1 MIYKKWNRSSAFSP
15 EVVAALNTAIEQA
28 VSAALEILS
37 SILTSL
43 TDSQRAEAIQLIAQ
57 GATDGV
63 AAFAESL
70 KQ

>member
-1 MIYKKWNRSSAFSP
+1 MSYKKWNRSSAFSP